1 MLYGEDVLFLYI
13 FDGISFMKRDKRQFK
28 YQLIHDALAAKIAAG
43 LVDDLPSEE
52 GLCREFDAGRNI
64 VRQALQLLVEEGYI
78 IKERG
83 KRTRVCRKKFAD
95 PLRDAKLVLLQ
106 RHDYLG
112 GGDNPVYAA
121 VISGLLELAALRGC
135 HLELLYLPGRG
146 NVEYEKFVAGKL
158 AEADG
163 IFLTVIRRSEVPPGI
178 GDILASHP
186 RTVCVDHCVGVFGK
200 YSVGTDNYAGG
211 LLAAEKVFAAGKTSP
226 VIYGCGDS
234 FASYTPMI
242 ERAMGFRDACRA
254 GGAGFDRAEQ
264 FVLNEVPPEFH
275 TVSEAIGRLLA
286 RRPRTDAL
294 FVLSDIAAFHAVR
307 ALRAMGKRVPEDIG
321 VIGFDGVVSG
331 GEYKCLASI
340 RQNVEA
346 VAERSFFVM
355 EKLLRGEVVIGSVI
369 LTPPSFKNGTTL

>member
-1 MLYGEDVLFLYI
+1 MLN
-13 FDGISFMKRDKRQFK
+13 GITFMKRDKRQFK
-28 YQLIHDALAAKIAAG
+28 YQLIHDALAAKITAG

-52 GLCREFDAGRNI
+52 NLCREFDAGRNI
-64 VRQALQLLVEEGYI
+64 VRQALQMLLEEGYV

-83 KRTRVCRKKFAD
+83 KRTRVCRKKFSD
-95 PLRDAKLVLLQ
+95 PVREARLVLLQ

-163 IFLTVIRRSEVPPGI
+163 IFLTVIRRSEVSAEI
-178 GDILASHP
+178 GDILENHP

-200 YSVGTDNYAGG
+200 YLVGTDNYAGG
-211 LLAAEKVFAAGKTSP
+211 LLAAEKVFAAGKSSP

-234 FASYTPMI
+234 FANYTPMI
-242 ERAMGFRDACRA
+242 ERAMGFRDACRT
-254 GGAGFDRAEQ
+254 GGAGFDRTEQ
-264 FVLNEVPPEFH
+264 FVLNEVAPEFH

-286 RRPRTDAL
+286 RRPRTDAI
-294 FVLSDIAAFHAVR
+294 FVLSDIAAFHTVR

-321 VIGFDGVVSG
+321 VIGFDGVVSR
-331 GEYKCLASI
+331 GEYKYLASI

-346 VAERSFFVM
+346 VAEKSLFIM

-369 LTPPSFKNGTTL
+369 LTPPSYKSGTTL